1 MPASDGIMLP
11 AGSALPVWSSHG
23 PGLARGM
30 MIALAIVVVAAIILL
45 AMGRVPIC
53 KCGTVKFWHGVVNSA
68 ENSQHITDWY
78 TFSHIIHGF
87 IFYGLFRLLRTVGLP
102 ISLGTAI
109 IGAMLIEAGWEIAE
123 NTDAVINRYREATI
137 SLDYYGD
144 SVLNSVS
151 DMLAMLAGF
160 FLARALPTMVTV
172 IAALAM
178 EVIVGALIRDNLTLN
193 IIMLVWPMDWIKTWQ
208 AGS

>member
-1 MPASDGIMLP
+1 MPASDGFVQP
-11 AGSALPVWSSHG
+11 ATALPVWSSRG
-23 PGLARGM
+23 PGLARGV
-30 MIALAIVVVAAIILL
+30 MIALAIVVVAAVILL

-53 KCGTVKFWHGVVNSA
+53 KCGTVKLWHGVVNSS
-68 ENSQHITDWY
+68 ENSQHIADWY

-102 ISLGTAI
+102 ISLGAAI
-109 IGAMLIEAGWEIAE
+109 IGAMLLEAGWEIAE

-160 FLARALPTMVTV
+160 FLASALPAMVTI

-178 EVIVGALIRDNLTLN
+178 ELIVGALIRDNLTLN
-193 IIMLVWPMDWIKTWQ
+193 IIMLVWPMDWIKAWQ

>member
-1 MPASDGIMLP
+1 
-11 AGSALPVWSSHG
+11 
-23 PGLARGM
+23 
-30 MIALAIVVVAAIILL
+30 MIALGVVAVATIILL

-53 KCGTVKFWHGVVNSA
+53 KCGTVKLWHGVVNSA
-68 ENSQHITDWY
+68 ENSQHIADWY

-87 IFYGLFRLLRTVGLP
+87 IFYGLFRLLRTFGLP
-102 ISLGTAI
+102 ISLGMAI
-109 IGAMLIEAGWEIAE
+109 IGAMLLEAGWEIAE

-160 FLARALPTMVTV
+160 FLAGTLPAMVT
-172 IAALAM
+172 ILAALAM

-193 IIMLVWPMDWIKTWQ
+193 IIMLVWPMDWIKAWQ
-208 AGS
+208 AGT